1 MSGQLTETTAEALVD
16 GLSASALTALAE
28 TLGITA
34 QVTTAAIV
42 DAVDATALEGGTAA
56 RTVFGGGS
64 APASMV
70 TILMGEGLTNG
81 EGAPVDPSIM
91 GDVLATGIVGPLS
104 AMTGT
109 QLVAEPAQ
117 PLPMG
122 PDVAGLG
129 TYIVRTE
136 FAGEPSGSL
145 TAYWVVEA
153 SLAAM
158 LDEGAPVAPVSSD
171 APSVAPATLPN
182 LDGPGRAHAAIGR
195 DLEILSDVPMNVTVE
210 LGRTTMQVR
219 DLLALQEGSIVEL
232 DRVADSAVD
241 VLVNG
246 TLVAHGDVVVVDDEL
261 GIRITDV
268 VARG

>member
-1 MSGQLTETTAEALVD
+1 T
-16 GLSASALTALAE
+16 E

-34 QVTTAAIV
+34 QVTAVSVV
-42 DAVDATALEGGTAA
+42 DAIDDPALESGTAA
-56 RTVFGGGS
+56 RTVFTGGP
-64 APASMV
+64 APASIV
-70 TILMGEGLTNG
+70 TVLAGEGFVNA
-81 EGAPVDPSIM
+81 EGASVDSSVVC
-91 GDVLATGIVGPLS
+91 DVFAAGVAEPLS
-104 AMTGT
+104 VMVGA
-109 QLVAEPAQ
+109 QLTAEPAQ
-117 PLPMG
+117 PLPMS

-129 TYIVRTE
+129 TYIVRAD

-145 TAYWVVEA
+145 TAHWVVEA

-158 LDEGAPVAPVSSD
+158 LDDGAPVAPGSSD
-171 APSVAPATLPN
+171 VPSVAPATLPN
-182 LDGPGRAHAAIGR
+182 LDGPGRAGAAIGR
-195 DLEILSDVPMNVTVE
+195 DLEILADVPMNVTVE

-219 DLLALQEGSIVEL
+219 DLLALQEGSIIEL